1 MEKDELQKKQE
12 AVNADFVPLEADDET
27 QDGNNDTPQLVKES
41 NGEDVADHIS
51 SPGPSGIAEL
61 SEAVKEDDYVR

>member
-12 AVNADFVPLEADDET
+12 AINADFVPLETDEKN
-27 QDGNNDTPQLVKES
+27 GALQLVKES
-41 NGEDVADHIS
+41 KGEDVADHIS